1 MSFITEDFLLHT
13 PTAKR
18 LYHEFAADQPIIDY
32 HNHLIPREIAE
43 NRQFQNL
50 FEIWLAGDHYKWRA
64 MRANGCSEKYVT
76 GDATP
81 REKFMAWANTVP
93 NTVRNPLYHWTHL
106 ELKRY
111 FGIDELLNGDSAP
124 RIWDLTSEML
134 ATPDLRVHSILA
146 RFKVLALCTTDDP
159 ADDLALHESIAKSG
173 LNTRVYPAFR
183 PDKALGVNDA
193 TAFNQWV
200 DRLASAANVE
210 IGTLQDFEEA
220 IDKRHEFFHQHGARL
235 SDHGLNHCFADF
247 PTKAEAAAIFAKAR
261 SGHSA
266 GEEEHNK
273 FAAHMMLFFGK
284 LDAKRGWTKQIHLG
298 ALRSVSKT
306 GLRKLGPDTG
316 FDSMGDFPQAE
327 AVGAYMNRLEE
338 DGALPKMIL
347 YNNNPVDNY
356 PLATMVGN
364 FQDGITPGKM
374 QFGSGWW
381 FLDTKEGIELQLNAL
396 SNVGLLSRFVGML
409 TDSRSMMSFPRH
421 EYFRRVLCNL
431 IGRDIEN
438 GEIPNDDSLVRPLI
452 ENICIN
458 NAKNYLGLE
467 LGKAQAK

>member
-1 MSFITEDFLLHT
+1 
-13 PTAKR
+13 
-18 LYHEFAADQPIIDY
+18 
-32 HNHLIPREIAE
+32 
-43 NRQFQNL
+43 
-50 FEIWLAGDHYKWRA
+50 
-64 MRANGCSEKYVT
+64 
-76 GDATP
+76 
-81 REKFMAWANTVP
+81 
-93 NTVRNPLYHWTHL
+93 
-106 ELKRY
+106 
-111 FGIDELLNGDSAP
+111 
-124 RIWDLTSEML
+124 
-134 ATPDLRVHSILA
+134 
-146 RFKVLALCTTDDP
+146 VLALCTTDDP